1 MIGERIDGR
10 YEVKAYIGGGM
21 AHVYRASDIIL
32 ERDVAVKVLQ
42 PQHVDDEAFVRRFR
56 REAEASTNL
65 VHPNIVDIFDLGEND
80 GIFYIVM
87 EYMRNNT
94 LKDKIVNEGALPFDE
109 AMRIF
114 SELTSAIAYAHDQGI
129 IHRDIKPQ
137 NILLDE
143 DGSVKVTDFGI
154 ARASSAATI
163 TQTNSVLGSVHYMSP
178 EQARAGTL
186 TTKTDIYAIG
196 VTLFEMVTGL
206 LPFNADS
213 AVSIA
218 LKHLQDPFPN
228 AKDLRSD
235 LPESVNNIIRRATAK
250 DPLQRYENVEKMH
263 LDGETALSPE
273 RINEAPIHI
282 ADPDE
287 ESTRPIPAVGPG
299 HNTEDTKVANGAD
312 DEETPEASPEPSGN
326 KKKRRLWKIAGIAL
340 LVLIA
345 IIAAFTVVPALLSPD
360 EVEVPDVVGSE
371 ENEAIEELEALN
383 LQPELEYE
391 FHEEAE
397 EDVIFHQDPS
407 AGRTVREGQT
417 VAISVSEGQ
426 ETVEMPDVI
435 GLQYEQALEELQDFE
450 DVDLISQETEDVAE
464 DLVIEQTPAADEE
477 VVPGET
483 TVQIT
488 YSEAPDVTLEDL
500 TGTSQDGVNNYLE
513 ANNLTGSFQR
523 SESENVPE
531 GEVISH
537 DPGPYVTVSQGTEIS
552 FVISDGPP
560 PEEEEEEDEEEDE
573 DEPAQTVVA
582 TIPVEVSDDNAY
594 EIEIEY
600 EDATTDGTEVYV
612 EEEIT
617 EDTEYEVN
625 LEVTPDTDGSYT
637 LYLDG
642 EEAQSNSFSYED

>member
-10 YEVKAYIGGGM
+10 YEVIAYIGGGM
-21 AHVYRASDIIL
+21 AHVYRARDIIL

-56 REAEASTNL
+56 REAQAATSL
-65 VHPNIVDIFDLGEND
+65 VHGNIVDIYDLGEND

-87 EYMRNNT
+87 EYVRNNT
-94 LKDKIVNEGALPFDE
+94 LKDKIVNEGALPFAE

-143 DGSVKVTDFGI
+143 YGSVKVTDFGI

-228 AKDLRSD
+228 AKDLRND
-235 LPESVNNIIRRATAK
+235 LPESVNNIIRKATAK
-250 DPLQRYENVEKMH
+250 DPLQRYENVENMH

-273 RINEAPIHI
+273 RIHEAPVHI

-299 HNTEDTKVANGAD
+299 HSTEDTKVANGTG
-312 DEETPEASPEPSGN
+312 DEETSGVSPELEPNGN
-326 KKKRRLWKIAGIAL
+326 KKKRRFWKIGGIAL
-340 LVLIA
+340 LVLFA

-360 EVEVPDVVGSE
+360 EAEIPDLVGSE
-371 ENEAIEELEALN
+371 EEDAIEELEALN
-383 LQPELEYE
+383 LQPEMEYE

-397 EDVIFHQDPS
+397 EGEVFYQNPS

-417 VAISVSEGQ
+417 VTLSVSEGP
-426 ETVEMPDVI
+426 ETVEVPDVT
-435 GLQYEQALEELQDFE
+435 GLQYEQAIGELQDFE
-450 DVDLISQETEDVAE
+450 DVELTAEETEDVAE
-464 DLVIEQTPAADEE
+464 DLVIEQSPLADEE

-488 YSEAPDVTLEDL
+488 YSEAPEITVEDL
-500 TGTSQDGVNNYLE
+500 TGTSEDGVHNYLE

-523 SESENVPE
+523 SHSESVAE
-531 GEVISH
+531 GDVISH
-537 DPGPYVTVSQGTEIS
+537 DPGPYVTVSQGAEIN

-560 PEEEEEEDEEEDE
+560 PEEEEPD
-573 DEPAQTVVA
+573 QTVVA
-582 TIPVEVSDDNAY
+582 NIPVEVSDGDVY

-600 EDATTDGTEVYV
+600 EDATTDGPEVYV
-612 EEEIT
+612 EEEIS
-617 EDTEYEVN
+617 EDTEYDIS

-637 LYLDG
+637 VYLDG
-642 EEAQSNSFSYED
+642 EDVQSNSFSYED

>member
-21 AHVYRASDIIL
+21 AHVYRARDIIL

-65 VHPNIVDIFDLGEND
+65 VHPNIVDIYDLGEND

-94 LKDKIVNEGALPFDE
+94 LKDKIVNEGALSFDE
-109 AMRIF
+109 AMRVF
-114 SELTSAIAYAHDQGI
+114 SELTSAIAYAHEQGI

-143 DGSVKVTDFGI
+143 EGSVKVTDFGI

-228 AKDLRSD
+228 AKNLRDD
-235 LPESVNNIIRRATAK
+235 LPESVNNIIRKATAK

-273 RINEAPIHI
+273 RINEAPVHI
-282 ADPDE
+282 ADPDD

-299 HNTEDTKVANGAD
+299 HNAEDTKVASGEG
-312 DEETPEASPEPSGN
+312 DEETPPELSGN
-326 KKKRRLWKIAGIAL
+326 KKKRKLWKIAGIAL

-345 IIAAFTVVPALLSPD
+345 IIAAFTVVPALLGPD
-360 EVEVPDVVGSE
+360 EVDIPDVVGSE
-371 ENEAIEELEALN
+371 EDEAIEELEALN
-383 LQPELEYE
+383 LQPETEYE

-397 EDVIFHQDPS
+397 EGAIFHQDPS

-417 VAISVSEGQ
+417 VTISVSEGQ
-426 ETVEMPDVI
+426 ETVEMPDVV

-450 DVDLISQETEDVAE
+450 DVDLTAEETEEVAE
-464 DLVIEQTPAADEE
+464 DLVIEQTPAPDEE

-523 SESENVPE
+523 TDSDQPE

-537 DPGPYVTVSQGTEIS
+537 DPGPYDTVSQGTEIN

-560 PEEEEEEDEEEDE
+560 PDEDEEEEEDEL
-573 DEPAQTVVA
+573 AQTVVA
-582 TIPVEVSDDNAY
+582 SIPVEVSDDNEY

-600 EDATTDGTEVYV
+600 EDATTDGPTVDT

-617 EDTEYEVN
+617 EDTEYEVS

>member
-10 YEVKAYIGGGM
+10 YEVQAYIGGGM
-21 AHVYRASDIIL
+21 AHVYRARDIIL

-42 PQHVDDEAFVRRFR
+42 PQHVDDDAFVRRFR
-56 REAEASTNL
+56 REAEAATSL
-65 VHPNIVDIFDLGEND
+65 VHTNIVDIYDLGEND

-94 LKDKIVNEGALPFDE
+94 LKDKIVNEGALPFPE

-114 SELTSAIAYAHDQGI
+114 SELTSAIAYAHEQGI

-143 DGSVKVTDFGI
+143 DGTVKVTDFGI

-235 LPESVNNIIRRATAK
+235 LPESVNNIIRKATAK
-250 DPLQRYENVEKMH
+250 DPLQRYENVEKMYV
-263 LDGETALSPE
+263 DGETALSPE
-273 RINEAPIHI
+273 RFNEAPVHI

-287 ESTRPIPAVGPG
+287 ESTRPIPAVGLSNEG
-299 HNTEDTKVANGAD
+299 EDTKATNGEGS
-312 DEETPEASPEPSGN
+312 EETSETLAEPVPSGK
-326 KKKRRLWKIAGIAL
+326 KKKRRFWKIAGVAF

-345 IIAAFTVVPALLSPD
+345 IIAAFTVVPALLGPD
-360 EVEVPDVVGSE
+360 EVDVPDVVGSE
-371 ENEAIEELEALN
+371 EEEVIEELEALN
-383 LQPELEYE
+383 LQPETEYE

-397 EDVIFHQDPS
+397 EGEIFHQDPS

-417 VAISVSEGQ
+417 VTLSVSEGP
-426 ETVEMPDVI
+426 ETVEVPDVV
-435 GLQYEQALEELQDFE
+435 GLQYEQAAEELQDFE
-450 DVDLISQETEDVAE
+450 DVNLTAQPTEDVAE
-464 DLVIEQTPAADEE
+464 DLVIEQSPSAEEE

-483 TVQIT
+483 TVQLT
-488 YSEAPDVTLEDL
+488 YSEAPEVTIEDL
-500 TGTSQDGVNNYLE
+500 SGTSQQGVDNYLE
-513 ANNLTGSFQR
+513 ANNLNGSFQR
-523 SESENVPE
+523 SHSESVPE
-531 GEVISH
+531 GDVISH
-537 DPGPYVTVSQGTEIS
+537 DPGPYVTVSQGSEIN

-560 PEEEEEEDEEEDE
+560 PEEEEEE
-573 DEPAQTVVA
+573 PVQTVEAV
-582 TIPVEVSDDNAY
+582 IPVEVSEMNGDDDVY
-594 EIEIEY
+594 DIEIEY
-600 EDATTDGTEVYV
+600 EDSTTDGPETYE
-612 EEEIT
+612 EEEISEST
-617 EDTEYEVN
+617 TYHVP

-637 LYLDG
+637 LYVDG
-642 EEAQSNSFSYED
+642 EEVQSNSFSYED